1 MLFRRLILCALFVG
15 LLAGTLLTAVQHLQ
29 VLPLI
34 AAAERYESGSSPA
47 SVDAALAVHTHSDTH
62 SHEHAGTPGED
73 EATWAPA
80 DGLERSLWTLIA
92 NVATAIGLA
101 LLLLPLMAAWDARQ
115 AAPAASLRDGLLWG
129 VAGYLSFFVVP
140 ALGLG
145 PEIPGAADTHV
156 TDRQAWWLLAVACS
170 AAALATVSLSQHAG
184 RWLALGLLAVPFA
197 VGAPALGIDPFSG
210 YPPAVAAEMHRISHQ
225 FLIATALAI
234 GVYWLALGAGAGFA
248 VRRWLRP
255 VVVAALHGDAEAKS

>member
-1 MLFRRLILCALFVG
+1 MLFRRVILCALFVG
-15 LLAGTLLTAVQHLQ
+15 LLAGGLLTAVQHLQ

-34 AAAERYESGSSPA
+34 AAAERYESGGSLATVEPA
-47 SVDAALAVHTHSDTH
+47 PALHTHADEHQH
-62 SHEHAGTPGED
+62 SHE
-73 EATWAPA
+73 EATWEPA
-80 DGLERSLWTLIA
+80 DGIERSLWTLIA

-101 LLLLPLMAAWDARQ
+101 LLLLPLMAAWDVQ
-115 AAPAASLRDGLLWG
+115 QTAAGASLRNGLLWG
-129 VAGYLSFFVVP
+129 IAGYLSFFVVP

-170 AAALATVSLSQHAG
+170 AAALATVSLSRHAW
-184 RWLALGLLAVPFA
+184 RWLALGLLAIPFA
-197 VGAPALGIDPFSG
+197 VGVPSLGIDPFSG
-210 YPPAVAAEMHRISHQ
+210 YPPEVAAEMHRISHQ

-234 GVYWLALGAGAGFA
+234 GVYWLALGAAAGFV

-255 VVVAALHGDAEAKS
+255 VVLATLHGEAEAKS